1 MNPQTKDQ
9 TKKDHSESKQ
19 PKKKSR
25 INRGV
30 LKIVGLVI
38 LFCLFVGGYIGFQ
51 IRTGRVF
58 IDNSLIQTPIIT
70 VSPSSQGKVQ
80 EMDVKEGQTVQTGDT
95 LAVVGS
101 ETLRADTDGLVIS
114 APDLTGSTVNQT
126 TQLVQMI
133 RPVNMRVTGTIDENK
148 GLDKIH
154 VGQVV
159 SFTVDALPG
168 QTFWGYID
176 EISPSANQ
184 QLFSFSTSTE
194 RPTQQFTIYAKFDT
208 AKYSQIKN
216 GMSAKMTVYTRT
228 E

>member
-1 MNPQTKDQ
+1 M
-9 TKKDHSESKQ
+9 KKRFS
-19 PKKKSR
+19 
-25 INRGV
+25 INRSLLKVIGIVV
-30 LKIVGLVI
+30 LFALIAGAY
-38 LFCLFVGGYIGFQ
+38 LFYQ
-51 IRTGRVF
+51 TWTGRIF
-58 IDNSLIQTPIIT
+58 IDNSLIKTPVIT
-70 VSPSSQGKVQ
+70 VSPATSGKVQ

-95 LAVVGS
+95 LAIVGS

-114 APDLTGSTVNQT
+114 APDLTGSTVGPQ

-148 GLDKIH
+148 GLDQIH

-176 EISPSANQ
+176 EISPSANAQ
-184 QLFSFSTSTE
+184 VFSFSTSTE
-194 RPTQQFTIYAKFDT
+194 RPTQQFTVYAKYDAT
-208 AKYSQIKN
+208 AYPQIKN

-228 E
+228 SFR